1 VSTRKEAPIMKRLVL
16 LALPLALLY
25 GCASSAPAAPAAKD
39 GLPGT
44 SGRTGSPAICIGEAQ
59 PCARGDRCCD
69 DMSCQPAG
77 RFGSL
82 CRRPAPG

>member
-1 VSTRKEAPIMKRLVL
+1 MKRLIL

-25 GCASSAPAAPAAKD
+25 GCTAPAPAAKD

-44 SGRTGSPAICIGEAQ
+44 SGRLGSPAVCIGEGQ
-59 PCARGDRCCD
+59 TCGPGGRCCG

-77 RFGSL
+77 RYGSL
-82 CRRPAPG
+82 CRQPAPG